1 MGDII
6 SKYALQYGYGIATTL
21 ILAIVGTVGG
31 FIIGVLL
38 GVGRTLKSRSTDS
51 KFAKVIKKVIN
62 LICNAYIWV
71 FRGTPMM
78 IQGMIFF
85 LAIPVDWVRDFGSG
99 IIFNGYLL
107 CGSIVI
113 VLNTAAY
120 IGEIIRGGIESIDKG
135 QGEAARSLGM
145 TYTQSLIKVVLP
157 QAIRNSIPAIGNEF
171 IVNIKDSSVLN
182 VIGLTELF
190 AWNKFIIT
198 QTADAIACYV
208 ILAIIYLTLT
218 LIFTLVFK
226 VVEKKLDGK
235 KVFKLSIFRHTKCYV
250 GEDE

>member
-21 ILAIVGTVGG
+21 ILAVVGTVGG
-31 FIIGVLL
+31 FILGILL
-38 GVGRTLKSRSTDS
+38 GVGRTLKSISTDS
-51 KFAKVIKKVIN
+51 KFVKILKKAIN
-62 LICNAYIWV
+62 AICNAYIWV

-85 LAIPVDWVRDFGSG
+85 LAIPVDWVRDFGNNV
-99 IIFNGYLL
+99 IFNGYLL

-120 IGEIIRGGIESIDKG
+120 IGEIIRGGIDSIDKG

-145 TYTQSLIKVVLP
+145 SYSQSLIKVVLP
-157 QAIRNSIPAIGNEF
+157 QAVRNSIPAIGNEF

-190 AWNKFIIT
+190 AWNKFVIT
-198 QTADAIACYV
+198 QTADAISCYIIV
-208 ILAIIYLTLT
+208 AVIYLTLT

-226 VVEKKLDGK
+226 VVERKLDGK
-235 KVFKLSIFRHTKCYV
+235 KIFKLNIFRHTKCYV
-250 GEDE
+250 GEVD

>member
-1 MGDII
+1 MEAGRALGLSKLTTMIKII
-6 SKYALQYGYGIATTL
+6 
-21 ILAIVGTVGG
+21 
-31 FIIGVLL
+31 
-38 GVGRTLKSRSTDS
+38 
-51 KFAKVIKKVIN
+51 
-62 LICNAYIWV
+62 
-71 FRGTPMM
+71 
-78 IQGMIFF
+78 
-85 LAIPVDWVRDFGSG
+85 
-99 IIFNGYLL
+99 
-107 CGSIVI
+107 
-113 VLNTAAY
+113 
-120 IGEIIRGGIESIDKG
+120 
-135 QGEAARSLGM
+135 
-145 TYTQSLIKVVLP
+145 LP
-157 QAIRNSIPAIGNEF
+157 QAIKNSIPAIGNEF

-250 GEDE
+250 GDDE

>member
-6 SKYALQYGYGIATTL
+6 SKYALEYGYGIATTL
-21 ILAIVGTVGG
+21 ILAVVGTVGG
-31 FIIGVLL
+31 FILGIFL

-51 KFAKVIKKVIN
+51 KFVKVIKKVIN
-62 LICNAYIWV
+62 AICNAYIWV

-85 LAIPVDWVRDFGSG
+85 LALPVDWVRDFGSG

-120 IGEIIRGGIESIDKG
+120 IGEIIRGGIESVDKG

-145 TYTQSLIKVVLP
+145 TYSQSLIRVVLP

-190 AWNKFIIT
+190 ARNRIVI
-198 QTADAIACYV
+198 QNTADAISCYV
-208 ILAIIYLTLT
+208 IVAIIYLTLT
-218 LIFTLVFK
+218 LIFTIIFK
-226 VVEKKLDGK
+226 GVEKKMDGK
-235 KVFKLSIFRHTKCYV
+235 PLFKLNLFRHTRCYV
-250 GEDE
+250 GEDD

>member
-1 MGDII
+1 MSEII

-21 ILAIVGTVGG
+21 ILAVVGTVGG
-31 FIIGVLL
+31 FFIGILL

-51 KFAKVIKKVIN
+51 KFMKILKKVIN
-62 LICNAYIWV
+62 TICNGYIWI

-85 LAIPVDWVRDFGSG
+85 LAIPVDWVRDFGND

-113 VLNTAAY
+113 ILNTGAY

-190 AWNKFIIT
+190 VWNKFIIS

-208 ILAIIYLTLT
+208 IVAIIYLTLT

-235 KVFKLSIFRHTKCYV
+235 KVFKLNLFRHTKCYV
-250 GEDE
+250 GEDD